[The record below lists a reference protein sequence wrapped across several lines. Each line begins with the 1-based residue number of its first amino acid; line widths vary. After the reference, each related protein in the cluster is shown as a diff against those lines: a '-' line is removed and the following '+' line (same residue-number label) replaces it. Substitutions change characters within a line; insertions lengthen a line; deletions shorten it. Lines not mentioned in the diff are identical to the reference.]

1 MGKKVIVIGSGFA
14 GLSAATH
21 LANKGYDVTIL
32 EKNDTAGGRARMFE
46 ADGFRFDIP
55 QGANDPDFMLFVV
68 IASEADHLPN
78 AEARHLCS
86 KAWLTKCDQEELD
99 MKSFYSKDLS
109 ATCKLLIERFSPE
122 S

>member
-1 MGKKVIVIGSGFA
+1 MSAINQCDENQVAELHAEIVKTA
-14 GLSAATH
+14 RLLSAGEIPFMDG
-21 LANKGYDVTIL
+21 LRKL
-32 EKNDTAGGRARMFE
+32 
-46 ADGFRFDIP
+46 DGFRFDIP